1 MSSET
6 PLVPTSQGQQSSEF
20 NYAPARREQA
30 GSCPVPHGKSP
41 NGPVPG
47 RKITPREK
55 TARGVGLNGRKTD
68 AQTIEETKEWMA
80 RQLPCVAGRR
90 ELNRGRYM
98 VRSATRAN
106 VPEIF
111 ADFKA
116 QLEQGSVVACLYVFN
131 DPRFYEGSSQT
142 SNVFHFLA
150 EQMQGITQVEARD
163 LANGAALTNSV
174 ELRCPVTNQRTLY
187 DDFESI
193 AFCPQ
198 SGVKSDMLYDPLMY
212 APFPSVNMSS
222 DVFAFSKFVAD
233 SALTYLGRPVY
244 EETDMKR
251 IAELFSQCVTRWQR
265 VATTTIRNY
274 EALTD
279 TAICPVHVTDDEKYW
294 IAFHKDPA
302 FAEQKKEIHRHELPI
317 GYGAR
322 ITDRWLRFF
331 EGDTEFQ
338 ASGLARDGERV

>member
-1 MSSET
+1 MSSRT
-6 PLVPTSQGQQSSEF
+6 PPVDPSQVRQTLELK
-20 NYAPARREQA
+20 YAPSLREQPNPGTGPQGPA
-30 GSCPVPHGKSP
+30 PYGK
-41 NGPVPG
+41 GG
-47 RKITPREK
+47 T
-55 TARGVGLNGRKTD
+55 GVGLNGRKTD
-68 AQTIEETKEWMA
+68 AQTIEETKTWMT
-80 RQLPCVAGRR
+80 RELPCVAGRR

-98 VRSATRAN
+98 VRSATKAN

-111 ADFKA
+111 ADFKT

-131 DPRFYEGSSQT
+131 DPRYYEGSSQT
-142 SNVFHFLA
+142 SDVFHFLA
-150 EQMQGITQVEARD
+150 EQMQGITQVKARD

-198 SGVKSDMLYDPLMY
+198 SGVKSDMLYDPLMF
-212 APFPSVNMSS
+212 APFASVNMSS
-222 DVFAFSKFVAD
+222 DVYAFSKFVAD
-233 SALTYLGRPVY
+233 SALSSIGKPVY
-244 EETDMKR
+244 EETDTTR
-251 IAELFSQCVTRWQR
+251 VSRLFSQCVARWQR

-274 EALTD
+274 EAMTD

-302 FAEQKKEIHRHELPI
+302 FAEQKKEIHRHELPV
-317 GYGAR
+317 GYGTR
-322 ITDRWLRFF
+322 ITDRWLRYF
-331 EGDTEFQ
+331 EGDTEFV

>member
-1 MSSET
+1 MSSRIPPVEPSQLRHASELKFT
-6 PLVPTSQGQQSSEF
+6 PGL
-20 NYAPARREQA
+20 REQPK
-30 GSCPVPHGKSP
+30 SCPVPHGK
-41 NGPVPG
+41 G
-47 RKITPREK
+47 RPHGK
-55 TARGVGLNGRKTD
+55 TEQPLGKRPKGVGLNGRKTD
-68 AQTIEETKEWMA
+68 AQTIEETKAWMA

-111 ADFKA
+111 ADFKT
-116 QLEQGSVVACLYVFN
+116 QLEQGTVVACLYVFN
-131 DPRFYEGSSQT
+131 DPRYYEGSSQT
-142 SNVFHFLA
+142 SEVFHFLA
-150 EQMQGITQVEARD
+150 EQMQGITDVQARD
-163 LANGAALTNSV
+163 LANGAALTNAV

-212 APFPSVNMSS
+212 APFASVNMSS
-222 DVFAFSKFVAD
+222 DVYAFSKFVAD
-233 SALTYLGRPVY
+233 SALSSIGKPVY
-244 EETDMKR
+244 EETDMTR
-251 IAELFSQCVTRWQR
+251 IARLFSQCVARWQR

-274 EALTD
+274 EAMTD

-294 IAFHKDPA
+294 TAFHKDPA

-317 GYGAR
+317 GYGTR
-322 ITDRWLRFF
+322 ITDRWLRYF
-331 EGDTEFQ
+331 EGDSEFM
-338 ASGLARDGERV
+338 ASGLARDGERI